1 MYLGICTP
9 FPDIA
14 THNIYGL
21 HRSLK
26 LTARFYFK
34 ELCTEINRTA
44 SPGFRVKMEKLGNF
58 FLPIA
63 TVAIAATAY
72 FNYLTDRTDYFAE
85 IDYQQPILSSACN
98 LRDLSHP
105 WSPSVTHRAV
115 TLSKLDCRKSN
126 VEQREHKQRQNIFIS
141 NNFIFY
147 S

>member
-1 MYLGICTP
+1 MYFGICTP
-9 FPDIA
+9 FPDIT

-21 HRSLK
+21 RRSLK

-63 TVAIAATAY
+63 TAAIAATAY
-72 FNYLTDRTDYFAE
+72 FNYLTDRSDYFAE
-85 IDYQQPILSSACN
+85 IDCQQPILSPACN

-105 WSPSVTHRAV
+105 
-115 TLSKLDCRKSN
+115 
-126 VEQREHKQRQNIFIS
+126 
-141 NNFIFY
+141 
-147 S
+147 